1 MSSRYLPDLAGT
13 FSDFSVK
20 GFLRKPGNYMT
31 ASGTNTYTSTP
42 SPALTA
48 YTTGLSLDV
57 VFTNANTGASTY
69 NVSGLGAKAIQ
80 SAGVALTSGQI
91 VAGATYTLVYDGTHF
106 QLLGSPGPQGATGAT
121 GATGANG
128 HGATTATGAPTLTL
142 GIYIFPVVDSAAFLV
157 HGYAFVSDGT
167 NSIYSV
173 IASVP
178 DSTHV
183 GLLLGGSTTTGSLA
197 SFTTGTM
204 TFAGQ
209 PGAAGATGPQ
219 GPSQLTTTTALPTG
233 SGTSRVFAVTDASGF
248 AAGMFI
254 SCSDGINLLSEATI
268 TSISSNDITVSTS
281 GSTTVGTINSIT
293 IGSQFYSMGAKGATG
308 AAGATGSSTS
318 FLFRTSGMSVPLTTN
333 FTVFNGTTL
342 TATDKSDRLQLAV
355 TGASGT
361 TLRGYKNNT
370 ALPSRPYTIDTC
382 FDVQSMMVT
391 AGTSHFAG
399 LFLTDGTKYLSLLF
413 GLGEASTSSAIFRV
427 SVDTWTLS
435 TGGTLTTLIRNASWS
450 SPSAVYLRI
459 TDDATTRKFY
469 LSVNGKDYALIFS
482 HASSTFISAPAN
494 AGIALYCDDTGSG
507 ANFKS
512 AFFDYEVTGSVLGD
526 AA

>member
-1 MSSRYLPDLAGT
+1 MSQRWLSDLVGVLG
-13 FSDFSVK
+13 DFTVK

-48 YTTGLSLDV
+48 YTTGLSIDV

-91 VAGATYTLVYDGTHF
+91 VAGATYTLVYDSTHF
-106 QLLGSPGPQGATGAT
+106 QLLGSPGPQGAA
-121 GATGANG
+121 G
-128 HGATTATGAPTLTL
+128 HGATTATGPPTLTL

-318 FLFRTSGMSVPLTTN
+318 FLFRTSGMTVSLAAS
-333 FTVFNGTTL
+333 FTAINGTPL

-355 TGASGT
+355 AGASGT

-370 ALPSRPYTIDTC
+370 ALPSRPYTIDVC
-382 FDVQSMMVT
+382 FSIQEMM
-391 AGTSHFAG
+391 AASSTSQFCG
-399 LFLTDGTKYLSLLF
+399 MFLTDATKYISF
-413 GLGEASTSSAIFRV
+413 YVGMEDTSTTSGIYRLAIDKWTNSTTFSAA
-427 SVDTWTLS
+427 
-435 TGGTLTTLIRNASWS
+435 TTRHVAWIN
-450 SPSAVYLRI
+450 PSAVYLRI
-459 TDDATTRKFY
+459 TDDATTRKY
-469 LSVNGKDYALIFS
+469 YISSNGKDYALALS
-482 HASSTFISAPAN
+482 ETDSSSFISAPTS
-494 AGIALYCDDTGSG
+494 AGIALYCDDTAGSFKG
-507 ANFKS
+507 AFY
-512 AFFDYEVTGSVLGD
+512 DYTVSGSVLGD
-526 AA
+526 AS